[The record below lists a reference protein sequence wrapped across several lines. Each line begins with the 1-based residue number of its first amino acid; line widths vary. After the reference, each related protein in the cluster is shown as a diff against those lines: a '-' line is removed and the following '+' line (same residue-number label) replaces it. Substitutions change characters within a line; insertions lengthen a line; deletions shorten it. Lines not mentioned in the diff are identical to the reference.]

1 METGPQKTKKCGRTY
16 NTIHT
21 LVAAT
26 PISYC
31 PSIMHAIAVPAP
43 QVSPWRTELRATASL
58 AWPMI
63 LSNLTMMLIG
73 VTDVILLGW
82 LGPRELAAGALGHNL
97 AILCAIFCMGL
108 VTATAPMMASEKG
121 RKAHSVRDIRRTFRQ
136 GLWVSVAVMIPMWIF
151 LWNAESIL
159 IATGQQPDLAKDAA
173 IFVRAYMWS
182 ILPFIGFMVL
192 RNFVAALEKPVWA
205 TVVAVGA
212 VILNAVVNYGLILG
226 NYGLPQL
233 GLLGAGIG
241 STITNVVQFTVM
253 ALVLSFHPKFRR
265 YHLFGRWWR
274 PDWARFREIW
284 RLGLPIGVTMGFE
297 GGVFV
302 AAILLMGWIN
312 EASVAAHAIAIQIAS
327 LTFMVPMGL
336 GQAATIRVGLAYG
349 RSDAA
354 GITRA
359 GWTCFV
365 LGTGF
370 MALMAFGIY
379 LFPEAL
385 IGIFVTPVDAETTK
399 VFNLAVGFLMVAAI
413 FQIVDGAQVVGA
425 GMLRGLHDTK
435 VPMFFA
441 AFGYWVV
448 GIGVGAW
455 LAFPQGWQGIGVW
468 TGLATGLAIVSIL
481 MLVRWS
487 MRERLGLL
495 PQP

>member
-1 METGPQKTKKCGRTY
+1 MTSVA
-16 NTIHT
+16 T
-21 LVAAT
+21 L
-26 PISYC
+26 SDG
-31 PSIMHAIAVPAP
+31 
-43 QVSPWRTELRATASL
+43 QSPWRSELRATASL

-82 LGPRELAAGALGHNL
+82 LGPSELAAGALGHNL
-97 AILCAIFCMGL
+97 AMIFAIFCMGL
-108 VTATAPMMASEKG
+108 MTATAPMMASEKG
-121 RKAHSVRDIRRTFRQ
+121 RMAHSVRDIRRTVRQ
-136 GLWVSVAVMIPMWIF
+136 GFWSALAVMIPIWAI
-151 LWNAESIL
+151 LWNAEAIL
-159 IATGQQPDLAKDAA
+159 IAAGQQPDLSADAA

-182 ILPFIGFMVL
+182 ILPFICFLVL
-192 RNFVAALEKPVWA
+192 RNFVAALERPIFA
-205 TVVAVGA
+205 MVVSLGA
-212 VILNAVVNYGLILG
+212 VIVNAVINYGLILG

-241 STITNVVQFTVM
+241 STITNFLQLGVMLAVVS
-253 ALVLSFHPKFRR
+253 LHPKFRR
-265 YHLFGRWWR
+265 YKLLGRWWR
-274 PDWARFREIW
+274 ADWPRFRQIW

-297 GGVFV
+297 GGVF
-302 AAILLMGWIN
+302 AIAILLMGLIN
-312 EASVAAHAIAIQIAS
+312 EASVAAHAIALQIAS

-336 GQAATIRVGLAYG
+336 AQAATVRVGLAYG
-349 RSDAA
+349 RRDAT

-359 GWTCFV
+359 GWTGFV

-370 MALMAFGIY
+370 MAVMALLIY
-379 LFPEAL
+379 LYPEAL
-385 IGIFVTPVDAETTK
+385 IGIFITPVDAETTQ
-399 VFNLAVGFLMVAAI
+399 VFNLAVGFLTVAAI

-448 GIGVGAW
+448 GIGVGAL
-455 LAFPQGWQGIGVW
+455 LAFRQGWDGIGVW
-468 TGLATGLAIVSIL
+468 TGLATGLAIVSAL
-481 MLVRWS
+481 MLIRWS

>member
-1 METGPQKTKKCGRTY
+1 MTSVA
-16 NTIHT
+16 T
-21 LVAAT
+21 L
-26 PISYC
+26 SDG
-31 PSIMHAIAVPAP
+31 
-43 QVSPWRTELRATASL
+43 QSPWRSELRATASL

-82 LGPRELAAGALGHNL
+82 LGPSELAAGALGHNL
-97 AILCAIFCMGL
+97 AMIFAIFCMGL
-108 VTATAPMMASEKG
+108 MTATAPMLASEKG
-121 RKAHSVRDIRRTFRQ
+121 RMAHSVRDIRRTVRQ
-136 GLWVSVAVMIPMWIF
+136 GFWSALAVMIPIWAI
-151 LWNAESIL
+151 LWNAEAIL
-159 IATGQQPDLAKDAA
+159 IAAGQQPDLSADAA

-182 ILPFIGFMVL
+182 ILPFICFLVL
-192 RNFVAALEKPVWA
+192 RNFVAALERPIFA
-205 TVVAVGA
+205 MVVSLGA
-212 VILNAVVNYGLILG
+212 VIANAVINYGLILG

-241 STITNVVQFTVM
+241 STITNFLQLGVMLAVVS
-253 ALVLSFHPKFRR
+253 LHPKFRR
-265 YHLFGRWWR
+265 YKLLGRWWR
-274 PDWARFREIW
+274 ADWARFRQIW

-297 GGVFV
+297 GGVF
-302 AAILLMGWIN
+302 AIAILLMGLIN
-312 EASVAAHAIAIQIAS
+312 EASVAAHAIALQIAS

-336 GQAATIRVGLAYG
+336 AQAATVRVGLAYG
-349 RSDAA
+349 RRDAT

-359 GWTCFV
+359 GWTGFV

-370 MALMAFGIY
+370 MAVMAVFIY

-385 IGIFVTPVDAETTK
+385 IGIFITPVDAETTQ

-425 GMLRGLHDTK
+425 GMLRGLHDTT
-435 VPMFFA
+435 VPMYFA

-455 LAFPQGWQGIGVW
+455 LAFRQGWDGIGVW
-468 TGLATGLAIVSIL
+468 TGLATGLAIVSVL
-481 MLVRWS
+481 MLARWS
-487 MRERLGLL
+487 MRGRLGLL

>member
-1 METGPQKTKKCGRTY
+1 MTT
-16 NTIHT
+16 
-21 LVAAT
+21 AAI
-26 PISYC
+26 P
-31 PSIMHAIAVPAP
+31 MDR
-43 QVSPWRTELRATASL
+43 QSPWRDELRATASL

-82 LGPRELAAGALGHNL
+82 LGPKELAAGALGHNL
-97 AILCAIFCMGL
+97 AMLCAIFCMGL
-108 VTATAPMMASEKG
+108 ITATSPMMASEKG

-136 GLWVSVAVMIPMWIF
+136 GLWVSCAVMIPVWIF
-151 LWNAESIL
+151 LWNTEAIL
-159 IATGQQPDLAKDAA
+159 VATGQQSDLAEGAGT
-173 IFVRAYMWS
+173 FVRAYMWS
-182 ILPFIGFMVL
+182 ILPFIGFLVL
-192 RNFVAALEKPVWA
+192 RNFVSALEKPVWA
-205 TVVAVGA
+205 TMVAIGA
-212 VILNAVVNYGLILG
+212 VLLNAVVNYGLILG

-233 GLLGAGIG
+233 GLMGAGIG
-241 STITNVVQFTVM
+241 STITNSIEFAVM
-253 ALVLSFHPKFRR
+253 ALVVSFHPKFRR

-274 PDWARFREIW
+274 PDWPRFREIW

-297 GGVFV
+297 GGVF
-302 AAILLMGWIN
+302 AIAILLMGLIN
-312 EASVAAHAIAIQIAS
+312 EASVAAHAVAIQIAS

-336 GQAATIRVGLAYG
+336 GQAATVRVGLAYG
-349 RSDAA
+349 RNDPV
-354 GITRA
+354 GIARA
-359 GWTCFV
+359 GWTGFV

-370 MALMAFGIY
+370 MALMALVIY

-435 VPMFFA
+435 VPMYFA
-441 AFGYWVV
+441 AFGYWIV

-455 LAFPQGWQGIGVW
+455 LAFRQGWDGIGVW
-468 TGLATGLAIVSIL
+468 TGLATGLAIVSVL

>member
-1 METGPQKTKKCGRTY
+1 
-16 NTIHT
+16 
-21 LVAAT
+21 
-26 PISYC
+26 
-31 PSIMHAIAVPAP
+31 
-43 QVSPWRTELRATASL
+43 
-58 AWPMI
+58 MI

-97 AILCAIFCMGL
+97 AMIFAIFCMGL

-121 RKAHSVRDIRRTFRQ
+121 RMAHSVRDIRRTVRQ
-136 GLWVSVAVMIPMWIF
+136 GFWTALAVMIPIWAF
-151 LWNAESIL
+151 LWNAEAVLIL
-159 IATGQQPDLAKDAA
+159 AGQQPDLSADAA

-182 ILPFIGFMVL
+182 ILPFICFLVL
-192 RNFVAALEKPVWA
+192 RNFVAALERPIFAMIVSL
-205 TVVAVGA
+205 GA
-212 VILNAVVNYGLILG
+212 VIANAVINYGLILG

-241 STITNVVQFTVM
+241 STVTNVLQLAVM
-253 ALVLSFHPKFRR
+253 LAVVSFHPKFRR
-265 YHLFGRWWR
+265 YHLLGRFWR
-274 PDWARFREIW
+274 ADWARFREIW

-297 GGVFV
+297 GGVFA
-302 AAILLMGWIN
+302 AAILLMGLIN
-312 EASVAAHAIAIQIAS
+312 EASVAAHAIALQIAS

-336 GQAATIRVGLAYG
+336 AQAATVRVGLAYG
-349 RSDAA
+349 RKDPT

-359 GWTCFV
+359 GWTGFV

-370 MALMAFGIY
+370 MALMALGIY

-385 IGIFVTPVDAETTK
+385 IGIFITPVDAKTTQ

-455 LAFPQGWQGIGVW
+455 LAFRQGWEGIGVW
-468 TGLATGLAIVSIL
+468 TGLATGLAIVSVL

-487 MRERLGLL
+487 MRDRLGLL
-495 PQP
+495 PKA

>member
-1 METGPQKTKKCGRTY
+1 MDSRFRGNDKDG
-16 NTIHT
+16 
-21 LVAAT
+21 VAVGTAVGYRPLPMAT
-26 PISYC
+26 AAIS
-31 PSIMHAIAVPAP
+31 AP
-43 QVSPWRTELRATASL
+43 QDTPWRTELRATASL

-82 LGPRELAAGALGHNL
+82 LGPKELAAGALGHNL
-97 AILCAIFCMGL
+97 AMICAIFCMGL
-108 VTATAPMMASEKG
+108 ITATAPMMASEKG
-121 RKAHSVRDIRRTFRQ
+121 RKAHSVRDIRRTVRQ
-136 GLWVSVAVMIPMWIF
+136 GFWTALAVMVPVWLF
-151 LWNAESIL
+151 LWNTEAIL
-159 IATGQQPDLAKDAA
+159 LASGQQPDLSANAA
-173 IFVRAYMWS
+173 VFVRAYMWS
-182 ILPFIGFMVL
+182 ILPFICFLVL
-192 RNFVAALEKPVWA
+192 RNFVAALEQPIFAMMVSL
-205 TVVAVGA
+205 GA
-212 VILNAVVNYGLILG
+212 VIANAVINYGLILG
-226 NYGLPQL
+226 HYGLPQL

-241 STITNVVQFTVM
+241 STITNFLQLGVMLAVVR
-253 ALVLSFHPKFRR
+253 FHPKFRR
-265 YHLFGRWWR
+265 YHLLGRWWR
-274 PDWARFREIW
+274 ADWPRFREIW

-297 GGVFV
+297 GGVF
-302 AAILLMGWIN
+302 AIAILLMGLIN
-312 EASVAAHAIAIQIAS
+312 EASVAAHAVAIQIAS

-336 GQAATIRVGLAYG
+336 GQAATVRVGLAYG
-349 RSDAA
+349 RGDRS

-359 GWTCFV
+359 GWTGFV

-370 MALMAFGIY
+370 MAVMALLIY

-385 IGIFVTPVDAETTK
+385 IGVFVTPVDAETTK

-455 LAFPQGWQGIGVW
+455 LAFRQGWDGIGVW
-468 TGLATGLAIVSIL
+468 TGLATGLAIVSVL

-487 MRERLGLL
+487 MREKLGLL
-495 PQP
+495 PSLSLRSP

>member
-1 METGPQKTKKCGRTY
+1 MATTAIFAQK
-16 NTIHT
+16 
-21 LVAAT
+21 AT
-26 PISYC
+26 P
-31 PSIMHAIAVPAP
+31 
-43 QVSPWRTELRATASL
+43 WRDELRATLRL

-136 GLWVSVAVMIPMWIF
+136 GLWVSCAVMVPVWLF
-151 LWNAESIL
+151 LSNAETIL
-159 IATGQQPDLAKDAA
+159 IATGQQPDLAKDAG

-212 VILNAVVNYGLILG
+212 VILNAVINYGLILG
-226 NYGLPQL
+226 NYGWPRL

-241 STITNVVQFTVM
+241 STITNVIQFVVM
-253 ALVLSFHPKFRR
+253 ALVVSFHPQFRR
-265 YHLFGRWWR
+265 YHLFGRFWR
-274 PDWARFREIW
+274 ADWPRFREIW

-349 RSDAA
+349 RKDAFD
-354 GITRA
+354 ITRA
-359 GWTCFV
+359 GWTAFA

-370 MALMAFGIY
+370 MAVMALGIY

-385 IGIFVTPVDAETTK
+385 IGIFVTPVDAATTQ
-399 VFNLAVGFLMVAAI
+399 VFNLAVSFLMVAAI

-455 LAFPQGWQGIGVW
+455 LAFKEGWDGVGVW
-468 TGLATGLAIVSIL
+468 AGLATGLAIVSML
-481 MLVRWS
+481 MLMRWS
-487 MRERLGLL
+487 MRVKLGLL
-495 PQP
+495 PSKR

>member
-1 METGPQKTKKCGRTY
+1 MTSVA
-16 NTIHT
+16 T
-21 LVAAT
+21 L
-26 PISYC
+26 SDG
-31 PSIMHAIAVPAP
+31 
-43 QVSPWRTELRATASL
+43 QSPWRSELRATASL

-82 LGPRELAAGALGHNL
+82 LGPSELAAGALGHNL
-97 AILCAIFCMGL
+97 AMIFAIFCMGL
-108 VTATAPMMASEKG
+108 MTATAPMMASEKG
-121 RKAHSVRDIRRTFRQ
+121 RMAHSVRDIRRTVRQ
-136 GLWVSVAVMIPMWIF
+136 GFWSALAVMIPIWAI
-151 LWNAESIL
+151 LWNAEAIL
-159 IATGQQPDLAKDAA
+159 IAAGQQPDLSADAA

-182 ILPFIGFMVL
+182 ILPFICFLVL
-192 RNFVAALEKPVWA
+192 RNFVAALERPIFA
-205 TVVAVGA
+205 MVVSLGA
-212 VILNAVVNYGLILG
+212 VIANAVINYGLILG

-241 STITNVVQFTVM
+241 STITNFLQLGVMLAVVS
-253 ALVLSFHPKFRR
+253 LHPKFRR
-265 YHLFGRWWR
+265 YKLLGRWWR
-274 PDWARFREIW
+274 ADWARFRQIW

-297 GGVFV
+297 GGVF
-302 AAILLMGWIN
+302 AIAILLMGLIN
-312 EASVAAHAIAIQIAS
+312 EASVAAHAIALQIAS

-336 GQAATIRVGLAYG
+336 AQAATVRVGLAYG
-349 RSDAA
+349 RRDAT

-359 GWTCFV
+359 GWTGFV

-370 MALMAFGIY
+370 MAVMAVFIY

-385 IGIFVTPVDAETTK
+385 IGIFITPVDAETTQ

-425 GMLRGLHDTK
+425 GMLRGLHDTT
-435 VPMFFA
+435 VPMYFA

-455 LAFPQGWQGIGVW
+455 LAFRQGWDGIGVW
-468 TGLATGLAIVSIL
+468 TGLATGLAIVSVL
-481 MLVRWS
+481 MLARWS
-487 MRERLGLL
+487 MRGRLGLL

>member
-1 METGPQKTKKCGRTY
+1 MTS
-16 NTIHT
+16 
-21 LVAAT
+21 VAT
-26 PISYC
+26 PSDG
-31 PSIMHAIAVPAP
+31 
-43 QVSPWRTELRATASL
+43 QSPWRSELRATASL

-82 LGPRELAAGALGHNL
+82 LGSSELAAGALGHNL
-97 AILCAIFCMGL
+97 AMIFAIFCMGL
-108 VTATAPMMASEKG
+108 MTATAPMMASEKG
-121 RKAHSVRDIRRTFRQ
+121 RMAHSVRDIRRTVRQ
-136 GLWVSVAVMIPMWIF
+136 GFWSALAVMIPIWAI
-151 LWNAESIL
+151 LWNAEAIL
-159 IATGQQPDLAKDAA
+159 IAAGQQPDLSADAA

-182 ILPFIGFMVL
+182 ILPFICFLVL
-192 RNFVAALEKPVWA
+192 RNFVAALERPIFA
-205 TVVAVGA
+205 MVVSLGA
-212 VILNAVVNYGLILG
+212 VIANAVINYGLILG

-241 STITNVVQFTVM
+241 STITNFLQLGVMLAVVS
-253 ALVLSFHPKFRR
+253 LHPKFRR
-265 YHLFGRWWR
+265 YKLLGRWWR
-274 PDWARFREIW
+274 ADWARFRQIW

-297 GGVFV
+297 GGVF
-302 AAILLMGWIN
+302 AIAILLMGLIN
-312 EASVAAHAIAIQIAS
+312 EASVAAHAIALQIAS

-336 GQAATIRVGLAYG
+336 AQAATVRVGLAYG
-349 RSDAA
+349 RRDAT

-359 GWTCFV
+359 GWTGFV

-370 MALMAFGIY
+370 MAVMALLIY
-379 LFPEAL
+379 LYPEAL
-385 IGIFVTPVDAETTK
+385 IGIFITPVDAETSQ
-399 VFNLAVGFLMVAAI
+399 VFNLAVGFLTVAAI

-455 LAFPQGWQGIGVW
+455 FAFRQGWDGIGVW
-468 TGLATGLAIVSIL
+468 TGLATGLAIVSAL
-481 MLVRWS
+481 MLIRWS

>member
-1 METGPQKTKKCGRTY
+1 MDRQ
-16 NTIHT
+16 
-21 LVAAT
+21 
-26 PISYC
+26 
-31 PSIMHAIAVPAP
+31 
-43 QVSPWRTELRATASL
+43 SPWRDELRATVAL

-136 GLWVSVAVMIPMWIF
+136 GLWVSCAVMVPMWIF
-151 LWNAESIL
+151 LWNAEAIL
-159 IATGQQPDLAKDAA
+159 IATGQQPDLAADAA

-192 RNFVAALEKPVWA
+192 RNFVAALEKPIWA

-241 STITNVVQFTVM
+241 STITNVVQFTIM

-265 YHLFGRWWR
+265 YHLFGRFWR
-274 PDWARFREIW
+274 ADWPRFRQIW

-349 RSDAA
+349 RKDAA
-354 GITRA
+354 GITLA
-359 GWTCFV
+359 GWTGFV

-370 MALMAFGIY
+370 MAVMALGIY
-379 LFPEAL
+379 IFPEAL
-385 IGIFVTPVDAETTK
+385 IGIFIKPVDAETTQ

-425 GMLRGLHDTK
+425 GMLRGLHDTT
-435 VPMFFA
+435 VPMYFA

-455 LAFPQGWQGIGVW
+455 LAFRQGWDGIGVW
-468 TGLATGLAIVSIL
+468 TGLATGLAIVSVL

>member
-1 METGPQKTKKCGRTY
+1 MTS
-16 NTIHT
+16 
-21 LVAAT
+21 VAT
-26 PISYC
+26 PSDG
-31 PSIMHAIAVPAP
+31 
-43 QVSPWRTELRATASL
+43 QSPWRSELRATASL

-82 LGPRELAAGALGHNL
+82 LGPSELAAGALGHNL
-97 AILCAIFCMGL
+97 AMIFAIFCMGL
-108 VTATAPMMASEKG
+108 MTATAPMMASEKG
-121 RKAHSVRDIRRTFRQ
+121 RMAHSVRDIRRTVRQ
-136 GLWVSVAVMIPMWIF
+136 GFWSALAVMIPIWAI
-151 LWNAESIL
+151 LWNAEAIL
-159 IATGQQPDLAKDAA
+159 IAAGQQPDLSADAA

-182 ILPFIGFMVL
+182 ILPFICFLVL
-192 RNFVAALEKPVWA
+192 RNFVAALERPIFA
-205 TVVAVGA
+205 MVVSLGA
-212 VILNAVVNYGLILG
+212 VIANAVINYGLILG

-241 STITNVVQFTVM
+241 STITNFLQLGVMLAVVS
-253 ALVLSFHPKFRR
+253 LHPKFRR
-265 YHLFGRWWR
+265 YKLLGRWWR
-274 PDWARFREIW
+274 ADWPRFRQIW

-297 GGVFV
+297 GGVF
-302 AAILLMGWIN
+302 AIAILLMGLIN
-312 EASVAAHAIAIQIAS
+312 EASVAAHAIALQIAS

-336 GQAATIRVGLAYG
+336 AQAATVRVGLAYG
-349 RSDAA
+349 RRDAT

-359 GWTCFV
+359 GWTGFV

-370 MALMAFGIY
+370 MAVMALLIY
-379 LFPEAL
+379 LYPEAL
-385 IGIFVTPVDAETTK
+385 IGIFITPGDAETTQ
-399 VFNLAVGFLMVAAI
+399 VFNLAVGFLTVAAI

-425 GMLRGLHDTK
+425 GMLRGLHDTT
-435 VPMFFA
+435 VPMYFA

-455 LAFPQGWQGIGVW
+455 LTFRQGWEGIGVW
-468 TGLATGLAIVSIL
+468 TGLATGLAIVSVL